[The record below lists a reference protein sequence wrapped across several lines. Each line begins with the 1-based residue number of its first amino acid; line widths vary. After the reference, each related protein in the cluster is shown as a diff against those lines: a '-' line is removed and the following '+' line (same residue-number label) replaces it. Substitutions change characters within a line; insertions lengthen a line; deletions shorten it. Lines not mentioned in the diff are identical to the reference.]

1 MGKYYIHDFCEE
13 LNYQGIIL
21 YIHEEVDFQDL
32 YKKLEN
38 DLVNHLYCFDS
49 VRANRLF

>member
-21 YIHEEVDFQDL
+21 YIHEL
-32 YKKLEN
+32 SLI
-38 DLVNHLYCFDS
+38 HI
-49 VRANRLF
+49 

>member
-21 YIHEEVDFQDL
+21 YIHEEIDFQDL
-32 YKKLEN
+32 YKKTGKRPCES
-38 DLVNHLYCFDS
+38 FIS
-49 VRANRLF
+49 F